1 MNKQSKDYK
10 ARKKIGQFFTEIK
23 LAEKL
28 IEMFE
33 LDFNNKV
40 IVEPS
45 CGDGVFIK
53 QIIKKSPLFK
63 NIIGIDIDKK
73 ALSKLSGLSDNIE
86 LIGDR
91 YYIKAIV
98 TVVDTET
105 GETLTN
111 SALAREEENK
121 KGMDSSQVT
130 GSTSSYARKYA
141 LNGMF
146 LIDDTK
152 DSDFTNTHGKENNE
166 EKLSRIKGTGLSEAQ
181 IKRLYAIAAKANIEK
196 SMVLKAI
203 KQEFKVEKAE
213 LLTKDQYDEL
223 CARLEK
229 KIK

>member
-1 MNKQSKDYK
+1 MSIY
-10 ARKKIGQFFTEIK
+10 A
-23 LAEKL
+23 KL
-28 IEMFE
+28 IKVQNELKAPKNQYNSFGKYSYRNCEDICESVKPLLLANGLAMF
-33 LDFNNKV
+33 
-40 IVEPS
+40 I
-45 CGDGVFIK
+45 
-53 QIIKKSPLFK
+53 
-63 NIIGIDIDKK
+63 
-73 ALSKLSGLSDNIE
+73 SDNIE

-152 DSDFTNTHGKENNE
+152 DSDFTNTHGKDKE
-166 EKLSRIKGTGLSEAQ
+166 EAKTTSTRLTEPQ
-181 IKRLYAIAAKANIEK
+181 IKRLYAIAAKASVEK

>member
-1 MNKQSKDYK
+1 MSIY
-10 ARKKIGQFFTEIK
+10 A
-23 LAEKL
+23 KL
-28 IEMFE
+28 IKVQNELKAPKNQYNSFGKYSYRNCEDICESVKPLLLANGLAMF
-33 LDFNNKV
+33 
-40 IVEPS
+40 I
-45 CGDGVFIK
+45 
-53 QIIKKSPLFK
+53 
-63 NIIGIDIDKK
+63 
-73 ALSKLSGLSDNIE
+73 SDNIE

-181 IKRLYAIAAKANIEK
+181 IKRLYAIAAKANVEK

-213 LLTKDQYDEL
+213 LLTKEQYDEL

>member
-1 MNKQSKDYK
+1 VSIY
-10 ARKKIGQFFTEIK
+10 A
-23 LAEKL
+23 KL
-28 IEMFE
+28 IKVQNELKAPKNQYNSFGKYSYRNCEDICESVKPLLLANGLAMF
-33 LDFNNKV
+33 
-40 IVEPS
+40 I
-45 CGDGVFIK
+45 
-53 QIIKKSPLFK
+53 
-63 NIIGIDIDKK
+63 
-73 ALSKLSGLSDNIE
+73 SDNIE

-166 EKLSRIKGTGLSEAQ
+166 EKPSRIKGTGLSEAQ

-213 LLTKDQYDEL
+213 LLTKEQYAEL

>member
-1 MNKQSKDYK
+1 MSIY
-10 ARKKIGQFFTEIK
+10 A
-23 LAEKL
+23 KL
-28 IEMFE
+28 IKVQNELKAPKNQYNSFGKYSYRNCEDICESVKPLLLANGLAMF
-33 LDFNNKV
+33 
-40 IVEPS
+40 I
-45 CGDGVFIK
+45 
-53 QIIKKSPLFK
+53 
-63 NIIGIDIDKK
+63 
-73 ALSKLSGLSDNIE
+73 SDNIE

-146 LIDDTK
+146 VIDDTK

>member
-1 MNKQSKDYK
+1 MSIY
-10 ARKKIGQFFTEIK
+10 A
-23 LAEKL
+23 KL
-28 IEMFE
+28 IKVQNELKAPKNQYNSFGKYSYRNCEDICESVKPLLLANGLAMF
-33 LDFNNKV
+33 
-40 IVEPS
+40 I
-45 CGDGVFIK
+45 
-53 QIIKKSPLFK
+53 
-63 NIIGIDIDKK
+63 
-73 ALSKLSGLSDNIE
+73 SDNIE

-181 IKRLYAIAAKANIEK
+181 IKRLYAIAAKASVEK

-213 LLTKDQYDEL
+213 LLTKEQYDEL

>member
-1 MNKQSKDYK
+1 MSIY
-10 ARKKIGQFFTEIK
+10 A
-23 LAEKL
+23 KL
-28 IEMFE
+28 IKVQNELKAPKNQYNSFGKYSYRNCEDICESVKPLLLANGLAMF
-33 LDFNNKV
+33 
-40 IVEPS
+40 I
-45 CGDGVFIK
+45 
-53 QIIKKSPLFK
+53 
-63 NIIGIDIDKK
+63 
-73 ALSKLSGLSDNIE
+73 SDNIE

-166 EKLSRIKGTGLSEAQ
+166 EKPSRIKGTGLSEAQ

-203 KQEFKVEKAE
+203 KQDFKVEKAE
-213 LLTKDQYDEL
+213 LLTKEQYDEL

>member
-1 MNKQSKDYK
+1 MSIY
-10 ARKKIGQFFTEIK
+10 A
-23 LAEKL
+23 KL
-28 IEMFE
+28 IKVQNELKAPKNQYNSFGKYSYRNCEDICESVKPLLLANGLAMF
-33 LDFNNKV
+33 
-40 IVEPS
+40 I
-45 CGDGVFIK
+45 
-53 QIIKKSPLFK
+53 
-63 NIIGIDIDKK
+63 
-73 ALSKLSGLSDNIE
+73 SDNIE

-181 IKRLYAIAAKANIEK
+181 IKRLYAIAAKANVEK

>member
-1 MNKQSKDYK
+1 MSIY
-10 ARKKIGQFFTEIK
+10 A
-23 LAEKL
+23 KL
-28 IEMFE
+28 IKVQNELKAPKNQYNSFGKYSYRNCEDICESVKPLLLANGLAMF
-33 LDFNNKV
+33 
-40 IVEPS
+40 I
-45 CGDGVFIK
+45 
-53 QIIKKSPLFK
+53 
-63 NIIGIDIDKK
+63 
-73 ALSKLSGLSDNIE
+73 SDNIE

-121 KGMDSSQVT
+121 KGMDSSRVT

-166 EKLSRIKGTGLSEAQ
+166 EKLSRIKGTGLSKAQ

>member
-1 MNKQSKDYK
+1 MNIY
-10 ARKKIGQFFTEIK
+10 
-23 LAEKL
+23 EKL
-28 IEMFE
+28 SAIQNELKAPKNQYNSFGKYSYRNCEDICESVKPLLLANGLAMF
-33 LDFNNKV
+33 
-40 IVEPS
+40 I
-45 CGDGVFIK
+45 
-53 QIIKKSPLFK
+53 
-63 NIIGIDIDKK
+63 
-73 ALSKLSGLSDNIE
+73 SDNIE

>member
-1 MNKQSKDYK
+1 MSIY
-10 ARKKIGQFFTEIK
+10 A
-23 LAEKL
+23 KL
-28 IEMFE
+28 IKVQNELKAPKNQYNSFGKYSYRNCEDICESVKPLLLANGLAMF
-33 LDFNNKV
+33 
-40 IVEPS
+40 I
-45 CGDGVFIK
+45 
-53 QIIKKSPLFK
+53 
-63 NIIGIDIDKK
+63 
-73 ALSKLSGLSDNIE
+73 SDNIE

-121 KGMDSSQVT
+121 KGIDSSQVT

-166 EKLSRIKGTGLSEAQ
+166 EKLSRIKGTGLSESQ
-181 IKRLYAIAAKANIEK
+181 IKRLYAIAAKANVEK

>member
-1 MNKQSKDYK
+1 MSIY
-10 ARKKIGQFFTEIK
+10 A
-23 LAEKL
+23 KL
-28 IEMFE
+28 IKVQNELKAPKNQYNSFGKYSYRNCEDICESVKPLLLANGLAMF
-33 LDFNNKV
+33 
-40 IVEPS
+40 I
-45 CGDGVFIK
+45 
-53 QIIKKSPLFK
+53 
-63 NIIGIDIDKK
+63 
-73 ALSKLSGLSDNIE
+73 SDNIE

-181 IKRLYAIAAKANIEK
+181 VKRLYAIAAKASVEK

-213 LLTKDQYDEL
+213 LLTKEQYDEL

>member
-1 MNKQSKDYK
+1 MSIY
-10 ARKKIGQFFTEIK
+10 A
-23 LAEKL
+23 KL
-28 IEMFE
+28 IKVQNELKAPKNQYNSFGKYSYRNCEDICESVKPLLLANGLAMF
-33 LDFNNKV
+33 
-40 IVEPS
+40 I
-45 CGDGVFIK
+45 
-53 QIIKKSPLFK
+53 
-63 NIIGIDIDKK
+63 
-73 ALSKLSGLSDNIE
+73 SDNIE

-181 IKRLYAIAAKANIEK
+181 IKRLYTIAAKANVEK

-213 LLTKDQYDEL
+213 LLTKEQYDEL

>member
-1 MNKQSKDYK
+1 MSIY
-10 ARKKIGQFFTEIK
+10 A
-23 LAEKL
+23 KL
-28 IEMFE
+28 IKVQNELKAPKNQYNSFGKYSYRNCEDICESVKPLLLANGLAMF
-33 LDFNNKV
+33 
-40 IVEPS
+40 I
-45 CGDGVFIK
+45 
-53 QIIKKSPLFK
+53 
-63 NIIGIDIDKK
+63 
-73 ALSKLSGLSDNIE
+73 SDNIE

-181 IKRLYAIAAKANIEK
+181 IKRLYTIAAKASVEK

-213 LLTKDQYDEL
+213 LLTKEQYDEL

>member
-1 MNKQSKDYK
+1 MSIY
-10 ARKKIGQFFTEIK
+10 A
-23 LAEKL
+23 KL
-28 IEMFE
+28 IKVQNELKAPKNQYNNFGKYAYRNCEDICEAVKPILLEHNLAMF
-33 LDFNNKV
+33 
-40 IVEPS
+40 I
-45 CGDGVFIK
+45 GDSV
-53 QIIKKSPLFK
+53 
-63 NIIGIDIDKK
+63 
-73 ALSKLSGLSDNIE
+73 E

-91 YYIKAIV
+91 YYIKATV

-105 GETLTN
+105 GETVQN

-166 EKLSRIKGTGLSEAQ
+166 EKLSRIKGTGLSESQ
-181 IKRLYAIAAKANIEK
+181 IKRLYAIAAKANVEK

>member
-1 MNKQSKDYK
+1 M
-10 ARKKIGQFFTEIK
+10 
-23 LAEKL
+23 KL
-28 IEMFE
+28 IKVQNELKAPKNQYNNFGKYAYRNCEDICEAVKPILLEHNLAMF
-33 LDFNNKV
+33 
-40 IVEPS
+40 I
-45 CGDGVFIK
+45 GDSV
-53 QIIKKSPLFK
+53 
-63 NIIGIDIDKK
+63 
-73 ALSKLSGLSDNIE
+73 E

-91 YYIKAIV
+91 YYIKATV

-105 GETLTN
+105 GETVQN

-166 EKLSRIKGTGLSEAQ
+166 EKLSRIKGTGLSESQ
-181 IKRLYAIAAKANIEK
+181 IKRLYAIAAKANVEK

>member
-1 MNKQSKDYK
+1 MSIY
-10 ARKKIGQFFTEIK
+10 A
-23 LAEKL
+23 KL
-28 IEMFE
+28 IKVQNELKAPKNQYNSFGKYSYRNCEDICESVKPLLLANGLAMF
-33 LDFNNKV
+33 
-40 IVEPS
+40 I
-45 CGDGVFIK
+45 
-53 QIIKKSPLFK
+53 
-63 NIIGIDIDKK
+63 
-73 ALSKLSGLSDNIE
+73 SDNIE

-166 EKLSRIKGTGLSEAQ
+166 ERLSRIKGTGLSEAQ
-181 IKRLYAIAAKANIEK
+181 IKRLYAIAAKASVEK

-213 LLTKDQYDEL
+213 LLTKEQYDEL

>member
-1 MNKQSKDYK
+1 MSIY
-10 ARKKIGQFFTEIK
+10 A
-23 LAEKL
+23 KL
-28 IEMFE
+28 IKVQNELKAPKNQYNSFGKYAYRNCEDICEAVKPILLEHNLAMF
-33 LDFNNKV
+33 
-40 IVEPS
+40 I
-45 CGDGVFIK
+45 GDSV
-53 QIIKKSPLFK
+53 
-63 NIIGIDIDKK
+63 
-73 ALSKLSGLSDNIE
+73 E

-91 YYIKAIV
+91 YYIKATV

-181 IKRLYAIAAKANIEK
+181 IKRLYAIAAKANVEK

>member
-1 MNKQSKDYK
+1 MSIY
-10 ARKKIGQFFTEIK
+10 A
-23 LAEKL
+23 KL
-28 IEMFE
+28 IKVQNELKAPKNQYNSFGKYSYRNCEDICESVKPLLLANGLAMF
-33 LDFNNKV
+33 
-40 IVEPS
+40 I
-45 CGDGVFIK
+45 
-53 QIIKKSPLFK
+53 
-63 NIIGIDIDKK
+63 
-73 ALSKLSGLSDNIE
+73 SDNIE

>member
-1 MNKQSKDYK
+1 MSIY
-10 ARKKIGQFFTEIK
+10 A
-23 LAEKL
+23 KL
-28 IEMFE
+28 IKVQNELKAPKNQYNSFGKYSYRNCEDICESVKPLLLANGLAMF
-33 LDFNNKV
+33 
-40 IVEPS
+40 I
-45 CGDGVFIK
+45 
-53 QIIKKSPLFK
+53 
-63 NIIGIDIDKK
+63 
-73 ALSKLSGLSDNIE
+73 SDNIE

-111 SALAREEENK
+111 SALAREEEKK

-166 EKLSRIKGTGLSEAQ
+166 EKLSRIKGTGLSESQ
-181 IKRLYAIAAKANIEK
+181 IKRLYAIAAKANVEK

>member
-1 MNKQSKDYK
+1 MSIY
-10 ARKKIGQFFTEIK
+10 A
-23 LAEKL
+23 KL
-28 IEMFE
+28 IKVQNELKAPKNQYNSFGKYSYRNCEDICESVKPLLLANGLAMF
-33 LDFNNKV
+33 
-40 IVEPS
+40 I
-45 CGDGVFIK
+45 
-53 QIIKKSPLFK
+53 
-63 NIIGIDIDKK
+63 
-73 ALSKLSGLSDNIE
+73 SDNIE

-166 EKLSRIKGTGLSEAQ
+166 EKLSRIKGTGLSESQ
-181 IKRLYAIAAKANIEK
+181 IKRLYAIAAKANVEK

>member
-1 MNKQSKDYK
+1 MSIY
-10 ARKKIGQFFTEIK
+10 A
-23 LAEKL
+23 KL
-28 IEMFE
+28 IKVQNELKAPKNQYNSFGKYAYRNCEDICEAVKPILLEHNLAMF
-33 LDFNNKV
+33 
-40 IVEPS
+40 I
-45 CGDGVFIK
+45 GDSV
-53 QIIKKSPLFK
+53 
-63 NIIGIDIDKK
+63 
-73 ALSKLSGLSDNIE
+73 E

-91 YYIKAIV
+91 YYIKATV

-181 IKRLYAIAAKANIEK
+181 IKRLYAIAAKASVEK

>member
-1 MNKQSKDYK
+1 MSIY
-10 ARKKIGQFFTEIK
+10 A
-23 LAEKL
+23 KL
-28 IEMFE
+28 IKVQNELKAPKNQYNSFGKYSYRNCEDICESVKPLLLANGLAMF
-33 LDFNNKV
+33 
-40 IVEPS
+40 I
-45 CGDGVFIK
+45 
-53 QIIKKSPLFK
+53 
-63 NIIGIDIDKK
+63 
-73 ALSKLSGLSDNIE
+73 SDNIE

-152 DSDFTNTHGKENNE
+152 DSDFTNTHGKDKE
-166 EKLSRIKGTGLSEAQ
+166 EAKTTSTRLTEPQ

>member
-1 MNKQSKDYK
+1 MSIY
-10 ARKKIGQFFTEIK
+10 A
-23 LAEKL
+23 KL
-28 IEMFE
+28 IKVQNELKAPKNQYNSFGKYSYRNCEDICESVKPLLLANGLAMF
-33 LDFNNKV
+33 
-40 IVEPS
+40 I
-45 CGDGVFIK
+45 
-53 QIIKKSPLFK
+53 
-63 NIIGIDIDKK
+63 
-73 ALSKLSGLSDNIE
+73 SDNIE

-166 EKLSRIKGTGLSEAQ
+166 EKPSRIKGTGLSEAQ

-213 LLTKDQYDEL
+213 LLTKEQYAEL

>member
-1 MNKQSKDYK
+1 MSIY
-10 ARKKIGQFFTEIK
+10 A
-23 LAEKL
+23 KL
-28 IEMFE
+28 IKVQNELKAPKNQYNSFGKYSYRNCEDICESVKPLLLANGLAMF
-33 LDFNNKV
+33 
-40 IVEPS
+40 I
-45 CGDGVFIK
+45 
-53 QIIKKSPLFK
+53 
-63 NIIGIDIDKK
+63 
-73 ALSKLSGLSDNIE
+73 SDNIE

-166 EKLSRIKGTGLSEAQ
+166 EKPSKIKGAGLSEAQ
-181 IKRLYAIAAKANIEK
+181 IKRLYAIAAKASVEK

-203 KQEFKVEKAE
+203 KQEFKVEKVE
-213 LLTKDQYDEL
+213 LLTKEQYDEL

>member
-1 MNKQSKDYK
+1 MSIY
-10 ARKKIGQFFTEIK
+10 A
-23 LAEKL
+23 KL
-28 IEMFE
+28 IKVQNELKAPKNQYNGFGKYSYRNCEDICESVKPLLLANGLAMFM
-33 LDFNNKV
+33 
-40 IVEPS
+40 
-45 CGDGVFIK
+45 
-53 QIIKKSPLFK
+53 
-63 NIIGIDIDKK
+63 
-73 ALSKLSGLSDNIE
+73 SDNIE

-166 EKLSRIKGTGLSEAQ
+166 EKPSRIKGTGLSEAQ
-181 IKRLYAIAAKANIEK
+181 IKRLYAIAAKASVEK

>member
-1 MNKQSKDYK
+1 MSIY
-10 ARKKIGQFFTEIK
+10 A
-23 LAEKL
+23 KL
-28 IEMFE
+28 IKVQNELKAPKNQYNSFGKYSYRNCEDICESVKPLLLANGLAMF
-33 LDFNNKV
+33 
-40 IVEPS
+40 I
-45 CGDGVFIK
+45 
-53 QIIKKSPLFK
+53 
-63 NIIGIDIDKK
+63 
-73 ALSKLSGLSDNIE
+73 SDNIE

-213 LLTKDQYDEL
+213 LLTKEQYDEL